1 MKRTDKQEMR
11 KDEKFVIRALKGI
24 GYSLLGEVLCIFLVM
39 SMNAIIV
46 VMDVFILKI
55 LLALCTLTVTLGLY
69 FNWAVNAAKLD
80 KDMVKFHGKEY
91 DRLMPLKMAVAGPIF
106 GYLWYIALVLSV
118 CGVIPDIFNF
128 YLLGNIYIAP
138 FVASFTD
145 GRTLEYLTLPGFAG
159 ITGLVV
165 LQPATIAVTYIVTY
179 HNVDVKKLV
188 FYKK

>member
-1 MKRTDKQEMR
+1 MR
-11 KDEKFVIRALKGI
+11 KDEKFAIRALKGI
-24 GYSLLGEVLCIFLVM
+24 GWSFLGEVLCIFLVM
-39 SMNAIIV
+39 SVNAIIV
-46 VMDVFILKI
+46 VMDLFILKI

-69 FNWAVNAAKLD
+69 FNWTINAAKLD

-91 DRLMPLKMAVAGPIF
+91 DRLMPLKMAIAGPFFSYI
-106 GYLWYIALVLSV
+106 WYIALVLSV

-138 FVASFTD
+138 FVASFTE
-145 GRTLEYLTLPGFAG
+145 GRTLEFLTGAGFAG
-159 ITGLVV
+159 ITGLVL

-179 HNVDVKKLV
+179 HDIDVKKLV

>member
-1 MKRTDKQEMR
+1 MGTD
-11 KDEKFVIRALKGI
+11 
-24 GYSLLGEVLCIFLVM
+24 
-39 SMNAIIV
+39 
-46 VMDVFILKI
+46 
-55 LLALCTLTVTLGLY
+55 
-69 FNWAVNAAKLD
+69 
-80 KDMVKFHGKEY
+80 
-91 DRLMPLKMAVAGPIF
+91 
-106 GYLWYIALVLSV
+106 YIALVLSV

-159 ITGLVV
+159 ITGLVL

-188 FYKK
+188 FYKKQ